1 MENVE
6 KLRVLLQH
14 WIDHNKGHV
23 DEFENWRKLMTDEN
37 QDKLAGHITEA
48 IKLMATVNAELGKA
62 LHEVGGPKAGEEEHH
77 HHHHHHDHDHNH

>member
-23 DEFENWRKLMTDEN
+23 EEFETWRKLMTEEG
-37 QDKLAGHITEA
+37 QESLAGHITEA
-48 IKLMATVNAELGKA
+48 IATMAGVNAQLGKA
-62 LHEVGGPKAGEEEHH
+62 LHEVGGPKAAGEDG
-77 HHHHHHDHDHNH
+77 HHHHHHDHDH